1 MEHFFGCDAHKKYS
15 VFVGMNEAGVAGS
28 PVRVEHDRALFRS
41 FLQGLPDGSP
51 IAVETVGNWYWMVE
65 EMEKAGHM
73 PVLAHAGKAKLM
85 MGQINKTDKLD
96 ARGLALL
103 MRNGTLPSVWI
114 PPGELRD
121 QRELPRMRMVLR
133 KMRTTLKNRIHAT
146 FAKYAIQFPEVSDLF
161 GVQGRQRIVERLG
174 ELPPQTR
181 RSVEVQLEVLDRV
194 EEQMGGTEEQMR
206 KIIEETP
213 AMKLVMTLPGVGQIL
228 TIVIV
233 MEIGEIERF
242 ADAAHLASY
251 AGTVPRVQASGGR
264 TFYGKVRPDVNRYLK
279 WALVEA
285 ANVIVVNQHRMAGRH
300 VVQLYRRIQNRKG
313 HAKAVVAVARHL
325 AEATYWVLKK
335 QESYREPAGSKI
347 VSSTQK

>member
-15 VFVGMNEAGVAGS
+15 VFVAMNEAGVAGF
-28 PVRVEHDRALFRS
+28 PVRVEHDRVLFRS
-41 FLQGLPDGSP
+41 FLQGLPDSSS

-65 EMEKAGHM
+65 EMEKAGHISI
-73 PVLAHAGKAKLM
+73 LAHAGKAKLM

-161 GVQGRQRIVERLG
+161 GIQGRQRIAERLG

-181 RSVEVQLEVLDRV
+181 RSVEVQLEVLDGV

-213 AMKLVMTLPGVGQIL
+213 AMRLVMTLPGVGQIL

-285 ANVIVVNQHRMAGRH
+285 ANVIVVNQQRMAGRH
-300 VVQLYRRIQNRKG
+300 VVQLYRRIQKRKG

-335 QESYREPAGSKI
+335 QEPYREPAGSKI